1 MVDKIKAS
9 RARARASRPAKEEK
23 SKGLFIEDIYK
34 RIKEKEKDQA
44 TWFENHIIV
53 MPGMHEHVTVLVDKE
68 QEEKLK
74 QAVSGR
80 IFTEQAGD

>member
-1 MVDKIKAS
+1 MVNKIKAS
-9 RARARASRPAKEEK
+9 RARARASRPAKK
-23 SKGLFIEDIYK
+23 
-34 RIKEKEKDQA
+34 KEKEEDQA

>member
-9 RARARASRPAKEEK
+9 RARARASRPAKKKEE
-23 SKGLFIEDIYK
+23 
-34 RIKEKEKDQA
+34 DQA

-53 MPGMHEHVTVLVDKE
+53 MPGMHEHVTVVVDKE

-80 IFTEQAGD
+80 KFTEQAGD

>member
-1 MVDKIKAS
+1 MVNKIKAS
-9 RARARASRPAKEEK
+9 RARARASSPAKK
-23 SKGLFIEDIYK
+23 
-34 RIKEKEKDQA
+34 KEKEEDQA

-80 IFTEQAGD
+80 TFTEQAGD

>member
-1 MVDKIKAS
+1 MVNKIKAS
-9 RARARASRPAKEEK
+9 RARARASRPAQK
-23 SKGLFIEDIYK
+23 
-34 RIKEKEKDQA
+34 KEKEEDQA

-74 QAVSGR
+74 QSGSGR
-80 IFTEQAGD
+80 TFTEQTGD